1 MSESDV
7 TVVVV
12 PRERFS
18 GTKKSLESI
27 FTHTEM
33 PYKLIYVDG
42 KSPKK
47 LRRYL
52 EQQSRTHDFTLIRKE
67 HYLTPN
73 EARNIGLESVDT
85 KYIVFVDNDLV
96 VQKGWLEALVQCAD
110 DTNAWVVGPTYL
122 VGKPEDGIIHLTS
135 GRLSTK
141 VDESGYQR
149 LSQKHLNCGRKLK
162 ELSDSLQ
169 RSPSGF
175 AEFHCM
181 LLLTS
186 GLRQIGGCDNALLC
200 TSEHLDVCLRIRDAG
215 GPIFHEPKAVV
226 TYTTARHFLHWYDL
240 RFFLWRWSESSTR
253 STLNHFREKYNM
265 ANYDKFI
272 DNSYSWVSSHRRIPA
287 RVLFGLVRRL
297 FRGPV
302 RIQLTQSLDRLL
314 KAITPKGKAVAP

>member
-42 KSPKK
+42 KSPNI
-47 LRRYL
+47 LGRYL

-73 EARNIGLESVDT
+73 EARNIGLELVDT

-135 GRLSTK
+135 GRLSG
-141 VDESGYQR
+141 E
-149 LSQKHLNCGRKLK
+149 
-162 ELSDSLQ
+162 
-169 RSPSGF
+169 
-175 AEFHCM
+175 
-181 LLLTS
+181 
-186 GLRQIGGCDNALLC
+186 
-200 TSEHLDVCLRIRDAG
+200 
-215 GPIFHEPKAVV
+215 
-226 TYTTARHFLHWYDL
+226 
-240 RFFLWRWSESSTR
+240 
-253 STLNHFREKYNM
+253 
-265 ANYDKFI
+265 
-272 DNSYSWVSSHRRIPA
+272 
-287 RVLFGLVRRL
+287 
-297 FRGPV
+297 
-302 RIQLTQSLDRLL
+302 
-314 KAITPKGKAVAP
+314 